1 MFAIPPMQRA
11 SHPSFHPSPETSFNI
26 DFPGG
31 GIAKAI
37 FASSHQVLPSV
48 LKQLNLQNPRP
59 VLVLVGGA
67 AGLRHYHFAKL
78 HHIFTRVLA
87 PIAQSLNATVIDGG
101 TDSGIMQL
109 MGRARHQIQGS
120 FPLIGVAPVGKIT
133 FPAHPSPPTDA
144 TALEAHHTHFV
155 LVPEAQPGAG
165 SQWGDESA
173 WIAQIA
179 SLLTLKTAS
188 IAIVINGG
196 EITWQDAL
204 QNIQVGRPIV
214 AINGTG
220 RAADAMASALQGNA
234 TDTRAERIV
243 ASGLLQAIDLENA
256 EGLAKVIT
264 QTLSNRG

>member
-1 MFAIPPMQRA
+1 MQSA
-11 SHPSFHPSPETSFNI
+11 DHPFYLSPETSFNI
-26 DFPGG
+26 NFPGG
-31 GIAKAI
+31 EIAKAI
-37 FASSHQVLPSV
+37 FASSYQVLPLV
-48 LKQLNLQNPRP
+48 VEQLNLQNCHPA
-59 VLVLVGGA
+59 LVLVGGA

-78 HHIFTRVLA
+78 HHIFTKVLA
-87 PIAQSLNATVIDGG
+87 PIAQSLNASVIDGG

-109 MGRARHQIQGS
+109 MGRTRHQIQGS

-133 FPAHPSPPTDA
+133 FPDHPVPPADA

-196 EITWQDAL
+196 EITWQDTL
-204 QNIQVGRPIV
+204 QNIQVGRTVI

-220 RAADAMASALQGNA
+220 RAADAMALALQGNA
-234 TDTRAERIV
+234 IDARAEKIA
-243 ASGLLQAIDLENA
+243 ASGLLQVIDLENA

-264 QTLSNRG
+264 QTLSKRG